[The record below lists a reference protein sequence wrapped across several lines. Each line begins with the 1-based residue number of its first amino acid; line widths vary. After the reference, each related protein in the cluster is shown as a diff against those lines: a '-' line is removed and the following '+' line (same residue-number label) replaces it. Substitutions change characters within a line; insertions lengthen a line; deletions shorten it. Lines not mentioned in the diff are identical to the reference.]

1 MRRVRWA
8 GLLEEIAYWLL
19 LGVLVLPQWTNRVF
33 LTQDGPMHL
42 ASARILLDHLRSAP
56 TDLFNAYYVPNLFPF
71 PYWFSHLSVA
81 ALVAVF
87 PPFVAEKV
95 YLTAYVLL
103 FGLLI
108 RLLVKDLGREGSL
121 LSFLA
126 LPLVCNRPFQMGF
139 FSFSFSVVFL
149 LVLVRYWLRNEGS
162 MTGSTKGSMKGRK
175 VIVLSLLFLLVY
187 FCHPT
192 TYLFSA
198 ALLGCLALASS
209 FEGWDGGGP
218 GAAAALRTFAGRALC
233 LSLALV
239 PSLVLLA
246 AFLRRAP
253 RYRMGTGLT
262 YPGILG
268 NFVAQDGL
276 VLVTT
281 REALLAAG
289 VTLLFGVALAAALVD
304 RLRSPRIERRDGFL
318 VAAVV
323 ALALHVLGS
332 AHLLSFLER
341 MQAVPLLVLVP
352 WLGTRAWSRAS
363 LRALA
368 LAAGLLVLAL
378 SALRFPV
385 YAKAS
390 EAVADGM
397 SVASSIAA
405 RSTVLPLIYAQ
416 GGIDGEGK
424 RITDVLP
431 LFVHACDYLGAE
443 PGQVLVLTNI
453 GGRYANFPFRWR
465 PERNPYVFIG
475 TNGEIEGQP
484 PVARFLRYPEETG
497 GSVDYV
503 LTWGIAAS
511 DRNDPRVRAVQDQLE
526 RGYDLVATSPGRTA
540 VLYRLSP
547 AKSRQLR
554 EAGAEADEA
563 EAAGAVRR

>member
-1 MRRVRWA
+1 MQKVRWPEF
-8 GLLEEIAYWLL
+8 LEEAAYWLL

-56 TDLFNAYYVPNLFPF
+56 TDLFNAYYVPNIFPF

-81 ALVAVF
+81 ALVAIF

-149 LVLVRYWLRNEGS
+149 LVLVRYWLRNEGA
-162 MTGSTKGSMKGRK
+162 MTGSVKGSVTGRK
-175 VIVLSLLFLLVY
+175 VLVLSLLFLLVY

-192 TYLFSA
+192 TYLVSA
-198 ALLGCLALASS
+198 ALLGCLALAGS

-262 YPGILG
+262 YSGILG

-281 REALLAAG
+281 QEALLAAG
-289 VTLLFGVALAAALVD
+289 VTLLFGVALA
-304 RLRSPRIERRDGFL
+304 
-318 VAAVV
+318 V

-352 WLGTRAWSRAS
+352 WLGTRSWSKAS

-378 SALRFPV
+378 SAHRFPV

-390 EAVADGM
+390 EAVEDGL
-397 SVASSIAA
+397 SVASSIEP

-416 GGIDGEGK
+416 GGIDGEER

-431 LFVHACDYLGAE
+431 LFVHACDYLGA
-443 PGQVLVLTNI
+443 GTKQVVVLTNI

-465 PERNPYVFIG
+465 PDRNPYVFIG
-475 TNGEIEGQP
+475 SNAEIEGQP

-503 LTWGIAAS
+503 LTWGIAGS
-511 DRNDPRVRAVQDQLE
+511 DRKDPRIRAVRDQLE
-526 RGYDLVATSPGRTA
+526 KGYDLVATSPGGTA

-547 AKSRQLR
+547 AKTGLLR
-554 EAGAEADEA
+554 EA
-563 EAAGAVRR
+563 EAAGGR